1 MGDTSSA
8 VALNRVSRV
17 IGYSIQK
24 GFYQKTSPN
33 LPQTVAVLAEANHAN
48 QSNFS
53 DGVPVQITS
62 AGQAGVLF
70 GYGSPIHLIS
80 RVLFPVNSTAVP
92 ANVFVYPQ
100 AESGTPTAQVMTMTI
115 GGASTSAATG
125 TISIY
130 VNGRTSVDGYS
141 YNVNVT
147 AGQTQ
152 ASVATAI
159 NAAINSVLGAPVT
172 STVSGSV
179 VTSTT
184 KWKGI
189 TAAESNIYV
198 VDTIGT
204 GFTFTAATTTP
215 GTGVPSLTN
224 ALNNF
229 GDQWNTVVISGY
241 GLESTTAA
249 ALEAFNGVTGVANP
263 TGRWQGIVMKPFVA
277 LCGSVASAYTTV
289 TAITNGGTYPVNM
302 TISADPCIGSSGF
315 SFEAAANF
323 AAGWLPILVNAPQ
336 NNLAG
341 IYLPDMPLPPAS
353 FANPQYSDRDAAVQL
368 GSSTTS
374 ISNGQYLVQ
383 DFVTTYHPTGE
394 NPPIFAKCRDIML
407 DLNIWFA
414 WKTIVYQ
421 SIIDK
426 VICNDDDIVNA
437 ANVIRPKDVKS
448 FLVGMINDLVNR
460 GFIANAAFSIASIS
474 VSINQTN
481 PDRLDITWQYQRTGN
496 AAIVAMT
503 ATAGFNYGL

>member
-17 IGYSIQK
+17 IGYSILK
-24 GFYQKTSPN
+24 GFFQKTSGN
-33 LPQTVAVLAEANHAN
+33 LPQTVAILGEANNAN
-48 QSNFS
+48 QGNFT

-70 GYGSPIHLIS
+70 GYGSPIHGMCRI
-80 RVLFPVNSTAVP
+80 LFPVNGSSVP

-100 AESGTPTAQVMTMTI
+100 AAASGAVAQTI
-115 GGASTSAATG
+115 TYTVGGASTSAATG
-125 TISIY
+125 TLQ
-130 VNGRTSVDGYS
+130 VVLNGRTSVDGS
-141 YNVNVT
+141 FYNINVT
-147 AGQTQ
+147 AGQSQ
-152 ASVATAI
+152 ASVASAI
-159 NAAINSVLGAPVT
+159 NAAINGVLGAPMS
-172 STVSGSV
+172 STVSSNVG
-179 VTSTT
+179 TLTA
-184 KWKGI
+184 KWKGL
-189 TAAESNIYV
+189 TSAECNFYV
-198 VDTIGT
+198 IDTIGT
-204 GFTFTAATTTP
+204 GFTFTVASGVA
-215 GTGVPSLTN
+215 GTGTPSIST

-241 GLESTTAA
+241 GLESTTTA
-249 ALEAFNGVTGVANP
+249 ALEAFNGITGVQNP

-289 TAITNGGTYPVNM
+289 TAITNSGSYPTNM
-302 TISADPCIGSSGF
+302 TISADPCIGSSGT
-315 SFEAAANF
+315 SYEAAANF

-383 DFVTTYHPTGE
+383 DFVTTYHPAGE
-394 NPPIFAKCRDIML
+394 NPPIFAKCRDIMV
-407 DLNIWFA
+407 DLNIWYA
-414 WKTIVYQ
+414 WKLIVQQ

-426 VICNDDDIVNA
+426 VIVNDNDIVNA

-448 FLVGMINDLVNR
+448 LLVGMITDLVNR

-474 VSINQTN
+474 VTINQTN